1 MVEFATLNEKIE
13 MLELKVDRLEQMLF
27 AKINSDNMSK
37 QYTDADINGT
47 RQSISN
53 ITPFVLTKQAYFGDS
68 QVTFYD
74 VPEGNVSVFFDSYL
88 GPYSFERVG
97 NMLTVLFDTLTV
109 ASTNI
114 TISIQ

>member
-1 MVEFATLNEKIE
+1 MEERIKQ
-13 MLELKVDRLEQMLF
+13 LEEEVVYLRNLIDSLIKSNN
-27 AKINSDNMSK
+27 ISK
-37 QYTDADINGT
+37 QYTDWNIEANVQNINK
-47 RQSISN
+47 
-53 ITPFVLTKQAYFGDS
+53 ITPYVSTKQAYFGDN

-97 NMLTVLFDTLTV
+97 NMLTVSFDVLTV
-109 ASTNI
+109 ASTNV

>member
-1 MVEFATLNEKIE
+1 MEERLS
-13 MLELKVDRLEQMLF
+13 RLEVLVNNLIKMYGMDK
-27 AKINSDNMSK
+27 A
-37 QYTDADINGT
+37 YTSADIDGT

-53 ITPFVLTKQAYFGDS
+53 ITPYVATKQAYFGDS

-97 NMLTVLFDTLTV
+97 KMLTVLFDTLIV

>member
-1 MVEFATLNEKIE
+1 MTQQY
-13 MLELKVDRLEQMLF
+13 LEQEISDLKTRL
-27 AKINSDNMSK
+27 KIVEDNLNGLIVMVGKLRSN
-37 QYTDADINGT
+37 TNDDINGT

-53 ITPFVLTKQAYFGDS
+53 ITPFVSTKQAYFGDN

-88 GPYSFERVG
+88 GPYSYERVS
-97 NMLTVLFDTLTV
+97 NMLTVQFDTLTV